1 MRRAL
6 SIMAFAAATLAFHLL
21 APEPAVALFGS
32 GGKGCTPIPKT
43 VSEAS
48 RVISKVNARIDVL
61 ERTVYEALRLQTG
74 QQTAYA
80 AKNAKAVTTAI
91 DSHAAVRAQTERD
104 AAEVRAQVARRPSRS
119 ACAVVTGAR
128 GLAEARVATVVAGR
142 TASVSETGRIAGD
155 RATGSAPAA
164 ATDSAERYERMLERW
179 CSPERAPLQS
189 AACRGRP
196 EDHGADLRPDSLF
209 GVESFRSDEELQA
222 AIALSRNLTAPVV
235 EDPEPLGAVD
245 SASERARVMASRA
258 AAARRALAA
267 EALGH
272 LRALRAPGPEL
283 GAWAAAVDPGR
294 DADAAVSR
302 RELVDLLSAKRF
314 ERTEWWAELQSMGGE
329 ALLRETA
336 SLLAATLLLD
346 RERFH
351 LEERRLALQAAMLSA
366 QIDRDRA
373 LRASGG
379 AN

>member
-1 MRRAL
+1 MRS
-6 SIMAFAAATLAFHLL
+6 SISGLGAVLTIAAGLGAG
-21 APEPAVALFGS
+21 APAEALFGG

-43 VSEAS
+43 VSEAT
-48 RVISKVNARIDVL
+48 RVISNVNSRIDVL
-61 ERTVYEALRLQTG
+61 ERTIYEALRLQTG

-80 AKNAKAVTTAI
+80 AKNAKAITTAL
-91 DSHAAVRAQTERD
+91 DSHASIRAQTERD

-128 GLAEARVATVVAGR
+128 GLAQARVAAAVAGR

-164 ATDSAERYERMLERW
+164 ATDSAERYELMLERW
-179 CSPERAPLQS
+179 CSAERAPLQS
-189 AACRGRP
+189 AVCRGRA

-245 SASERARVMASRA
+245 SASERERVMTSRA

-283 GAWAAAVDPGR
+283 GAWASAVDPGR
-294 DADAAVSR
+294 DTDAAVSR
-302 RELVDLLSAKRF
+302 RELIDLLSGKRF

-336 SLLAATLLLD
+336 SLLAASLLLD

-351 LEERRLALQAAMLSA
+351 LEERRLALQAAMLAA

-373 LRASGG
+373 LRAPGG